1 MIDLKQIRCFM
12 ACVQT
17 GSFSKAA
24 ELLFTTQPSV
34 SKIIKSM
41 EDEMNVSLFERY
53 AKGIILTPEGKRIY
67 SYAKKVMENL
77 EKIET
82 NSITRKTVQLSVSYN
97 PSLWFA
103 DIFIDFFHEHEKEEI
118 CYQIYAAGTREI
130 LQRVQERTDDI
141 GFIHVMKNQLP
152 AFQYYI
158 TRNYLEF
165 EPVLQTDVM
174 MYGGKYFY
182 KEKEKNQERIK
193 LSEVRLIRSFMDEF
207 SPENYWEMLDEYGNV
222 LSDMDA
228 VVTTN
233 SDYIMK
239 RLLQSSDLVSISGA
253 CPGNKQER
261 ENAFR
266 FSEDEDGKVLY
277 GYVFRRGEKISD
289 TACAFIEFFKNNIN
303 EGNRMSDHS

>member
-1 MIDLKQIRCFM
+1 MIDLKQIRYFM

-41 EDEMNVSLFERY
+41 EDEMKVSLFERY
-53 AKGIILTPEGKRIY
+53 AKGISLTPEGKRIY
-67 SYAKKVMENL
+67 GYAKKVMENL

-82 NSITRKTVQLSVSYN
+82 SSISRKTVQLSVSYN

-103 DIFIDFFHEHEKEEI
+103 DVFIDFFHEHEKEEI
-118 CYQIYAAGTREI
+118 CYQIYSAETRKI

-141 GFIHVMKNQLP
+141 GFIYVMKNQLP

-165 EPVLQTDVM
+165 EPILQTDVM
-174 MYGGKYFY
+174 VYGGEHFSR
-182 KEKEKNQERIK
+182 EKQYGQERIN
-193 LSEVRLIRSFMDEF
+193 LSDVRLIRNFMDEF
-207 SPENYWEMLDEYGNV
+207 SPDNYWEMLDEYGNV
-222 LSDMDA
+222 LSETDA

-239 RLLQSSDLVSISGA
+239 RLLQSSDLVSISRA
-253 CPGNKQER
+253 YPGNKQES
-261 ENAFR
+261 ENVFR
-266 FSEDEDGKVLY
+266 FSEDEGGKALY
-277 GYVFRRGEKISD
+277 GYISRRGEKMSD
-289 TACAFIEFFKNNIN
+289 TVSAFVEFLKKSIN
-303 EGNRMSDHS
+303 EGI

>member
-1 MIDLKQIRCFM
+1 MIDLKQIRYFM

-41 EDEMNVSLFERY
+41 EDEMKVSLFERY
-53 AKGIILTPEGKRIY
+53 AKGISLTPEGKRIY

-82 NSITRKTVQLSVSYN
+82 SSMTRKAVQLSVSYN

-103 DIFIDFFHEHEKEEI
+103 DVFIDFFHEHEKDEI
-118 CYQIYAAGTREI
+118 CYQIHSAETKEI
-130 LQRVQERTDDI
+130 LQRVQERADDI
-141 GFIHVMKNQLP
+141 GFIYVMKNQLP

-165 EPVLQTDVM
+165 EPILQTDVM
-174 MYGGKYFY
+174 VYGGEHFSR
-182 KEKEKNQERIK
+182 EKRDGQERIN
-193 LSEVRLIRSFMDEF
+193 LSEVRLIRNFMDEF
-207 SPENYWEMLDEYGNV
+207 SPDNYWEISDGYGNI
-222 LSDMDA
+222 LSETDA

-239 RLLQSSDLVSISGA
+239 RLLQSSDLVSISSA
-253 CPGNKQER
+253 RPGRDHEKEKV
-261 ENAFR
+261 FR
-266 FSEDEDGKVLY
+266 FSEGEDGQALY
-277 GYVFRRGEKISD
+277 GYVSRRGEKMSD
-289 TACAFIEFFKNNIN
+289 TVSVFIEFLKNYIN
-303 EGNRMSDHS
+303 EGR

>member
-1 MIDLKQIRCFM
+1 M

-103 DIFIDFFHEHEKEEI
+103 DIFIDFF
-118 CYQIYAAGTREI
+118 
-130 LQRVQERTDDI
+130 
-141 GFIHVMKNQLP
+141 
-152 AFQYYI
+152 
-158 TRNYLEF
+158 
-165 EPVLQTDVM
+165 
-174 MYGGKYFY
+174 
-182 KEKEKNQERIK
+182 
-193 LSEVRLIRSFMDEF
+193 
-207 SPENYWEMLDEYGNV
+207 
-222 LSDMDA
+222 
-228 VVTTN
+228 
-233 SDYIMK
+233 
-239 RLLQSSDLVSISGA
+239 
-253 CPGNKQER
+253 
-261 ENAFR
+261 
-266 FSEDEDGKVLY
+266 
-277 GYVFRRGEKISD
+277 
-289 TACAFIEFFKNNIN
+289 
-303 EGNRMSDHS
+303 